1 MTKTLTRTS
10 PTALTA
16 PISRRRLLCR
26 CGAGLA
32 ALGTLATLGSLA
44 GCGREGGDAAA
55 VAAADFD
62 NAASCA
68 LDGMLLSE
76 YPGPKGQ
83 MWVSGQAQPEWYC
96 DTVELL
102 NVMLRPEQVRKLRG
116 AWVQDMARAD
126 WDRPRG
132 HWIDARSAHYVL
144 GSRRKGSMGATA
156 ASFADAAA
164 AKAFADQQG
173 GRVVAYAELKP
184 EMVDLS
190 GGALH
195 DTRM

>member
-1 MTKTLTRTS
+1 MTTPL
-10 PTALTA
+10 PTTTVA
-16 PISRRRLLCR
+16 PVSRRRLLCR
-26 CGAGLA
+26 CGAGLV
-32 ALGTLATLGSLA
+32 ALGTLALT
-44 GCGREGGDAAA
+44 GCGRSPDDSGP

-83 MWVSGQAQPEWYC
+83 MRVNGQAQPEWYC
-96 DTVELL
+96 DTLELL
-102 NVMLRPEQVRKLRG
+102 NAMLRPEQVRQLQG

-126 WDRPRG
+126 WERPRG

-164 AKAFADQQG
+164 AAAFVQQHG
-173 GRVVAYAELKP
+173 GRAVAFAELKP

>member
-1 MTKTLTRTS
+1 MKIHRHS
-10 PTALTA
+10 RIALA
-16 PISRRRLLCR
+16 AFAVGL
-26 CGAGLA
+26 GAGLIGGCDPA
-32 ALGTLATLGSLA
+32 APAKA
-44 GCGREGGDAAA
+44 P
-55 VAAADFD
+55 VAAEIDAQ
-62 NAASCA
+62 SVCE
-68 LDGMLLSE
+68 LDGMLLAD
-76 YPGPKGQ
+76 YPGPK
-83 MWVSGQAQPEWYC
+83 AQIRYADQDGPAFFC

-102 NVMLRPEQVRKLRG
+102 NTLLVPEQVRKVDA

-126 WDRPRG
+126 WERPRG

-164 AKAFADQQG
+164 AQAFQAKHG
-173 GRVVAYAELKP
+173 GRVVAFADLRP

-195 DTRM
+195 DTKM